1 MKHAPIHKTIQHQLK
16 LFQPIL
22 LFMFLLSALVLLSRC
37 SPLSPSTDRLDPA
50 DKIAAVGDNPQ
61 SLGSSLDPEL
71 LDKLSEDLSTNMA
84 TEISNTEYEKLIKQ
98 KGDQYILRWQFIPE
112 KIPGLLEASRMSRLS
127 PSDLFIDGDDEI
139 LIPKLKKL
147 LADKKLKADI
157 WIVTNSEQPNQD
169 LRVRIRARLSIIK
182 IDRALLL
189 LERILPKFRD
199 DANAKEVDHI
209 TSLRD
214 AKFLAVVLHE

>member
-1 MKHAPIHKTIQHQLK
+1 M
-16 LFQPIL
+16 
-22 LFMFLLSALVLLSRC
+22 LSRC